1 VKIKVNTL
9 QILVHG
15 AVWGLVAW
23 LLWDYFTGNLT
34 FSPIQ
39 AATQRTGKYALI
51 LLVLSLACTPL
62 NTVFGFRQALKVRRA
77 LGLYAFMFAA
87 IHFAIF
93 IGVDYAFNWEFI
105 KLEVLDKRFMVV
117 GFSAGLIL
125 SALALTSFRW
135 WMKRL
140 GKNWKRL
147 HKLVYLVGILVIV
160 HYAWAK
166 KGDLFSLQGDIIQP
180 FIFGLIILLLLLLR
194 IPVVRKYL
202 SNLRRR
208 LNRRRPQAPPKA
220 PLTV

>member
-1 VKIKVNTL
+1 VKSKVSTL

-15 AVWGLVAW
+15 AAWGLVAW

-34 FSPIQ
+34 FNPIQ
-39 AATQRTGKYALI
+39 AATLRTGKYALI

-62 NTVFGFRQALKVRRA
+62 NTIFGFRQALKLRRA
-77 LGLYAFMFAA
+77 LGLYAFMFVA

-105 KLEVLDKRFMVV
+105 RLEVLDKRFVVV

-147 HKLVYLVGILVIV
+147 HKLVYLAGIMVIV

-166 KGDLFSLQGDIIQP
+166 KGDLLSLQGDVIQP
-180 FIFGLIILLLLLLR
+180 LIFGLIILLLLLLR
-194 IPVVRKYL
+194 IPVVRRFI
-202 SNLRRR
+202 SNLRMR
-208 LNRRRPQAPPKA
+208 LIRRRPQTPPKT
-220 PLTV
+220 PLAV